1 MFFWF
6 LGILDNFPNFLFGA
20 SMDPSIVTACSS
32 AAEGQSSWLSPK
44 LCRVGVNVTGPIQH
58 IINHICDRK
67 DGLWF
72 KKWNQSQN
80 WSHIL
85 SISFLWYAL
94 CSTIFYHCKPRL
106 SMSEASNASLQ
117 QIKLRSMQRKWIW
130 RMSTRATYSAR
141 FADEILLKL
150 NAFTHGVNTPWWAFC
165 FPSQPPAGMGYEMHL
180 WNHGKARKPSIQA
193 KLGVQPIGLL
203 ESLNPSCKLQALST
217 RNPKAKPVHVSDCD
231 VHCPRASCLGWSG
244 RVNKQM
250 PVVNNRL
257 HWRRNCQLQGPKRKK
272 HTEQIPGCNR
282 QKNPVSGFANNSLP
296 AKVVQETHK
305 LRSNQSFRPSPNRA
319 GSIGG
324 KGHRFPADFSHVRLH
339 LFLLAELEE
348 LRRQELKGSIN
359 RSGLKFVQ
367 PLDQAHKAWC

>member
-67 DGLWF
+67 DGLWL

-130 RMSTRATYSAR
+130 RMSTRRLIRQGLPMKSSWSWTLSPMGLIHHGERSASHR
-141 FADEILLKL
+141 SLQLAWDMKCTFGTMAKRESPASKQSL
-150 NAFTHGVNTPWWAFC
+150 AF
-165 FPSQPPAGMGYEMHL
+165 
-180 WNHGKARKPSIQA
+180 
-193 KLGVQPIGLL
+193 
-203 ESLNPSCKLQALST
+203 
-217 RNPKAKPVHVSDCD
+217 
-231 VHCPRASCLGWSG
+231 
-244 RVNKQM
+244 
-250 PVVNNRL
+250 
-257 HWRRNCQLQGPKRKK
+257 
-272 HTEQIPGCNR
+272 
-282 QKNPVSGFANNSLP
+282 
-296 AKVVQETHK
+296 
-305 LRSNQSFRPSPNRA
+305 SP
-319 GSIGG
+319 
-324 KGHRFPADFSHVRLH
+324 
-339 LFLLAELEE
+339 
-348 LRRQELKGSIN
+348 
-359 RSGLKFVQ
+359 
-367 PLDQAHKAWC
+367 